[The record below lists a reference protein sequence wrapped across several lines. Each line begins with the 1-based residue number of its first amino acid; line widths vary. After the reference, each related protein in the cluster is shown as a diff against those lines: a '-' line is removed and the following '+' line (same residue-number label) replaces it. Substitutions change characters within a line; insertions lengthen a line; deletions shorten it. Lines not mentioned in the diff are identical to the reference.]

1 MANVTT
7 TTADKH
13 IGEVWPQD
21 VIRAQEFKLVI
32 APRVYR
38 EWKFAGFGDVYHV
51 PRIPNLTANTKSGG
65 SAWTPEAL
73 TDTEQ
78 TITINVHQVAGV
90 EVEDIVKVLANTN
103 LSSEYKRKIG
113 YALGRAVDVNLASL
127 PQNFG
132 TNIIGTLGVEL
143 TYDNMVEAWE
153 AMADVGIDL
162 SDGCTWYLSPGA
174 IAGLLKQDAFI
185 SSLYQGPN
193 PRAVQ
198 SAKVGEV
205 LGAPIMQTNLT
216 RAPSAGQ
223 SESFLVFKQ
232 AMALIMAQAPK
243 MVSESIAKELA
254 DVIGGHQIYG
264 YAEVTR
270 YDETPANVTAVD
282 NWAVLLRTIA

>member
-1 MANVTT
+1 MANVTV

-13 IGEVWPQD
+13 IGEVWPRD

-38 EWKFAGFGDVYHV
+38 EWKFAGFGDVYHI
-51 PRIPNLTANTKSGG
+51 PRLPNLTANTKSAG

-90 EVEDIVKVLANTN
+90 EIEDLVALLSNTN
-103 LSSEYKRKIG
+103 LASEYKRKIG
-113 YALGRAVDVNLASL
+113 YALGRAVDVNLATL

-143 TYDNMVEAWE
+143 TYDNMVEGWE

-162 SDGCTWYLSPGA
+162 TDGCTWYLSPGA
-174 IAGLLKQDAFI
+174 IAGLLKQDIFI
-185 SSLYQGPN
+185 ASLYQGPN

-198 SAKVGEV
+198 TAKVGEV

-232 AMALIMAQAPK
+232 AMALIMAQSPK
-243 MVSESIAKELA
+243 MVTESIAKELA
-254 DVIGGHQIYG
+254 DVIGGHQVYG
-264 YAEVTR
+264 YSEVTR
-270 YDETPANVTAVD
+270 YDETAANVTAVD
-282 NWAVLLRTIA
+282 NWAALLRTIA

>member
-1 MANVTT
+1 MANVTI

-13 IGEVWPQD
+13 IGEVWPRD
-21 VIRAQEFKLVI
+21 LIRAQEFKLVI

-38 EWKFAGFGDVYHV
+38 EWKFAGFGDVYHI
-51 PRIPNLTANTKSGG
+51 PRFPNLTASTKSAG

-78 TITINVHQVAGV
+78 TVTINVHQVAGV
-90 EVEDIVKVLANTN
+90 EVEDIAALLSNTN
-103 LSSEYKRKIG
+103 LTAEYKRKIG
-113 YALGRAVDVNLASL
+113 YALGRAVDVQLAAL

-153 AMADVGIDL
+153 ALADVGIDL
-162 SDGCTWYLSPGA
+162 TDNCTWFLSPGA

-185 SSLYQGPN
+185 NSQYQGPN
-193 PRAVQ
+193 PRAVET
-198 SAKVGEV
+198 AKVGEV
-205 LGAPIMQTNLT
+205 LGAPILQTNLT

-223 SESFLVFKQ
+223 SESFLVYKQ

-243 MVSESIAKELA
+243 MVTESIAKELA
-254 DVIGGHQIYG
+254 DVVGGHQVYG
-264 YAEVTR
+264 ISEVTR
-270 YDETPANVTAVD
+270 YDEAPANVTAVD
-282 NWAVLLRTIA
+282 NWAVLLRTVA